1 MNEQTKNGKLSDIKL
16 FLIDLDGTVYLDG
29 KLIPGAQGFINKLQ
43 ELEIPFVFITNNSSQ
58 NALCYIDKLKNMGI
72 SISEKN
78 ILTSGQATGVYLSE
92 KKKGARVFVLGTSSL
107 KTELMTYGLKIVE
120 TPACDIDY
128 VVAGFDTELTYQ
140 KLRDACCILE
150 SHDVG
155 FVATNP
161 DLVCPV
167 AKKRFIP
174 DCGSICTIIENATG
188 RVPVFIGKP
197 HTTMIDL
204 IKSRFQITSEKIA
217 VIGDRLYTDIAL
229 GVNAGIMCICV
240 LSGEA
245 TGEEISR
252 SSIKPD
258 LVVSSIGD
266 LVSRL

>member
-1 MNEQTKNGKLSDIKL
+1 
-16 FLIDLDGTVYLDG
+16 
-29 KLIPGAQGFINKLQ
+29 
-43 ELEIPFVFITNNSSQ
+43 
-58 NALCYIDKLKNMGI
+58 YIDKLKNMGI
-72 SISEKN
+72 SISRKN
-78 ILTSGQATGVYLSE
+78 ILTSGQAAGAYLSE
-92 KKKGARVFVLGTSSL
+92 KKKGARVFVLGTSLL
-107 KTELMTYGLKIVE
+107 KAELVTYGLEIAE

-140 KLRDACCILE
+140 KLRDACSILE
-150 SHDVG
+150 CQDVG

-197 HTTMIDL
+197 NTTMIEL
-204 IKSRFQITSEKIA
+204 VKSRFQINSEKIA

-229 GVNAGIMCICV
+229 GVNAGIMSICV

-245 TGEEISR
+245 TIEEISR
-252 SSIKPD
+252 SSVKPD

-266 LVSRL
+266 LIPQIITCS